1 MNNNI
6 FVFNQYYI
14 DLLKKIKKACDKKDT
29 IYKNIK
35 ENYATLDKTSDEYIK
50 FVNDNISN
58 EVWDDYL
65 INEEWFD
72 KYKDTNIYQNISLGK
87 IVSLLDD
94 ICLCHH
100 YCSVFYVFRNEMDEE
115 LLEKLV
121 KLFQSASNEDI
132 EKLENENYKK
142 ILLKL
147 NELKK
152 ENIKSKTGIDMDSLK
167 DTTIGKIAK
176 EIIEDIDVSKIQKS
190 LSEEKDIFKAIAKP
204 DSGFGELFTNVSQK
218 MASKISSGELSQE
231 NIINDAMKFASIIPG
246 LFNKGNNNTNQQPNM
261 MNMMNMMKNMMSQNN
276 DDDGDID
283 DKNIDLNALKN
294 LAAKLKS
301 NKKGQK
307 ATFNENG
314 IKKLAKMKQLK
325 AKLNKRESS

>member
-50 FVNDNISN
+50 FVNENISN

-152 ENIKSKTGIDMDSLK
+152 ENIKSKIGIDMDSLK
-167 DTTIGKIAK
+167 NTTIGKIAK

-246 LFNKGNNNTNQQPNM
+246 LFNNGNNNTNQQPNM

-307 ATFNENG
+307 TTFNENG

>member
-152 ENIKSKTGIDMDSLK
+152 ENIKSKIGIDMDSLK
-167 DTTIGKIAK
+167 NTTIGKIAK

-246 LFNKGNNNTNQQPNM
+246 LFNKGNNNTNQEPNM

-307 ATFNENG
+307 TTFNENG